1 MEKPNLALKKM
12 SKDDFDFTKAY
23 EEIEEINKWFQKE
36 EIDLEEALE
45 KYEKGMELIEK
56 CKGRLEKSKN
66 KFEEIKE
73 KYSEE
78 D

>member
-1 MEKPNLALKKM
+1 M
-12 SKDDFDFTKAY
+12 SKEKFDFTKAY
-23 EEIEEINKWFQKE
+23 EEIEEINEWFQKE
-36 EIDLEEALE
+36 EIDLEEALN

-56 CKGRLEKSKN
+56 CKKRLEKSKN

-78 D
+78 E

>member
-1 MEKPNLALKKM
+1 M
-12 SKDDFDFTKAY
+12 SKDNFDFTKAY
-23 EEIEEINKWFQKE
+23 EEIEDINEWFQKE
-36 EIDLEEALE
+36 EIDLEEALD

-56 CKGRLEKSKN
+56 CKSRLEKSKN

-78 D
+78 K

>member
-1 MEKPNLALKKM
+1 M
-12 SKDDFDFTKAY
+12 SKDNFDFTKAY
-23 EEIEEINKWFQKE
+23 KEIEEINEWFQKE
-36 EIDLEEALE
+36 EIDLEEALD

-56 CKGRLEKSKN
+56 CKGRLDKSKN

-78 D
+78 G